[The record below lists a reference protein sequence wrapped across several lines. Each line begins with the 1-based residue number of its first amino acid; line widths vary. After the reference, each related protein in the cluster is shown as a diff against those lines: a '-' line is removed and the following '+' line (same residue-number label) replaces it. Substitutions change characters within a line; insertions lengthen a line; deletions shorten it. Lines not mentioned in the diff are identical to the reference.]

1 MGGNHS
7 APRTDPNLQ
16 ALNYFGYSKDDI
28 DGVISQLNK
37 AEHWRDNCCGWSKE
51 DIRKDDTTKT
61 FCGTPEYLAPEVLQD
76 YEYGQAVDWWG
87 LGIVMYEMMIGR
99 LPFYNQNTDTMFGN
113 ILVEDVRFPRNVN
126 ISGECR
132 ELLLG
137 LLVKDPARRLGGGP
151 SDAQEIKSHPFFDSI
166 DWTSLEQK
174 KVDMT

>member
-1 MGGNHS
+1 MS
-7 APRTDPNLQ
+7 FFKFQLENLLLDKDGHIKI
-16 ALNYFGYSKDDI
+16 ADFG
-28 DGVISQLNK
+28 L
-37 AEHWRDNCCGWSKE
+37 CKE
-51 DIRKDDTTKT
+51 EIRKGDTTKT

-76 YEYGQAVDWWG
+76 YDYGQAVDWWG